1 MDENGT
7 SQHIVRREKGLAK
20 NKENKIPKDEKV
32 ELKREVSLVGGI
44 SLIVGTM
51 IGSGIFVSPKGVMR
65 NAGSLGAGF
74 LIWLGCGVLA
84 TFGALS
90 YAEVGTMIPKSGGEF
105 PILLEAFGPIPA
117 YLFAWTSTV
126 VLKPSSLALL
136 SLTFAKY
143 ALAPAYNIECSEP
156 SELAV
161 KFTAVAVI
169 LIVIFINCA
178 SVKLSTQFLTVF
190 SFGKVLSLLIII
202 IGGIVMLA
210 QGHTQYFENAFDGEA
225 PGVREVA
232 LGFYQ
237 GLWAFDGWNQLNYV
251 IEELKNPYV
260 NLPRAVVA
268 AMALVTG
275 LYMLTNVAYFTTM
288 SMQELL
294 ASPAVAAT
302 FGDTVLGVMVWV
314 IPVFVC
320 WSVFGTCLG
329 SCFTAGRISYVA
341 AREGHFT
348 KVLAML
354 HAKRMTP
361 APAVL
366 LNGFIAIL
374 MVIPNDFD
382 TLIDYFSF
390 SMWIFHGSTCAAL
403 LYFRY
408 KLPDH
413 PRPVKVP
420 IFIPIIVCIAA
431 VCLVMAPIIDDPKI
445 HYLFAFM
452 FIMSGL
458 AFYFPF
464 VHYKA
469 RSKKLRTF
477 NIFLQKLLFVTLPD
491 EVEEND

>member
-1 MDENGT
+1 
-7 SQHIVRREKGLAK
+7 
-20 NKENKIPKDEKV
+20 
-32 ELKREVSLVGGI
+32 EVSLIGGI

-74 LIWLGCGVLA
+74 LIWLGCGILA

-143 ALAPAYNIECSEP
+143 ALAPAYNLECSEP
-156 SELAV
+156 SGLAI
-161 KFTAVAVI
+161 KLAAVAVI
-169 LIVIFINCA
+169 LTVIFINCA
-178 SVKLSTQFLTVF
+178 SVKLSTKFLTVF
-190 SFGKVLSLLIII
+190 SFGKVLSLVIII

-210 QGHTQYFENAFDGEA
+210 KGNTKHFEDAFSGEA
-225 PGVREVA
+225 PGVREIA

-251 IEELKNPYV
+251 IEELKNPFV
-260 NLPRAVVA
+260 NLPRAVIG
-268 AMALVTG
+268 AMVLVTG

-294 ASPAVAAT
+294 ESPAVAAT
-302 FGDTVLGVMVWV
+302 FGDRVLGVMVWV
-314 IPVFVC
+314 IPCFVC

-341 AREGHFT
+341 AREGHFS

-366 LNGFIAIL
+366 LNVSFNEKLMRTCKVSKFPHLVGFYNILSFFILLSLATRNFCSLQSCMGFIAIL

-408 KLPDH
+408 KLPDY

-420 IFIPIIVCIAA
+420 IVIPIIVCIAA

-464 VHYKA
+464 VH
-469 RSKKLRTF
+469 
-477 NIFLQKLLFVTLPD
+477 
-491 EVEEND
+491 